1 MANYLVTGGAGFI
14 GSNIVDR
21 LVMAGHKVRVVDNL
35 STGKIENL
43 NSIINNIEFI
53 EDDLA
58 EYEVAKKTAKG
69 MDFVLHQ
76 AALSSV
82 AFSIEDPIA
91 VNRSIVN
98 STVNLLKAAADSGT
112 VQRVVQA
119 SSASVYGDSLD
130 LPKSENMSPNP
141 LSPYAAAKLAP
152 EYYGKVFYNIYG
164 LEVISLRYFNVFGP
178 RQDSRSP
185 YSGVISIFMSR
196 MLQGQKPIIYGDGE
210 NSRDFIYV
218 DNVVDANILAST
230 CKWPGTPEVIN
241 IGSGKS
247 ITLNQLVAKLNQTL
261 NTDILPEYRDTRI
274 GDIRHSVSDITKAR
288 ELLGYS
294 VKVDI
299 DEGLKGL
306 VDWCRRAE

>member
-1 MANYLVTGGAGFI
+1 MANYLVTGGAGFV
-14 GSNIVDR
+14 GSNIVER
-21 LVMAGHKVRVVDNL
+21 LVGLGHKVRVVDNL

-43 NSIINNIEFI
+43 NGFINNIEFI
-53 EDDLA
+53 EGDLA
-58 EYEVAKKTAKG
+58 EYEVAEKAAKG

-82 AFSIEDPIA
+82 AFSIENPVA
-91 VNRSIVN
+91 VNKSIVN

-112 VQRVVQA
+112 IQRVVQA

-130 LPKSENMSPNP
+130 LPKSENMPPNP
-141 LSPYAAAKLAP
+141 LSPYAAAKLAQ

-178 RQDSRSP
+178 RQDPRSP

-196 MLQGQKPIIYGDGE
+196 MLQGQRPIIYGDGE
-210 NSRDFIYV
+210 NSRDFVFV
-218 DNVVDANILAST
+218 DNIVEANILASS
-230 CKWPGTPEVIN
+230 CILPGTPEVIN

-274 GDIRHSVSDITKAR
+274 GDIKHSVSDITKAR

-299 DEGLKGL
+299 DEALKRL
-306 VDWCRRAE
+306 VDWCKRAE